1 MNTNQ
6 ETVGFDSPISHIMKA
21 TFTVNL
27 YDSDGDMIDKG
38 VYIHLNDDIILKLMN
53 SDELKALGE
62 NFIKM
67 SEEIYE
73 NYKY

>member
-1 MNTNQ
+1 MN
-6 ETVGFDSPISHIMKA
+6 A
-21 TFTVNL
+21 TYSVNL
-27 YDSDGDMIDKG
+27 YDKDGDLIDKNIL
-38 VYIHLNDDIILKLMN
+38 IHLNDDVIIKIMN

-62 NFIKM
+62 RFIKI